1 MVPNLTASQREQIRD
16 MIRSKSLT
24 IAQMADVASCGKRSI
39 KSRRSYLHLFGTT
52 EASSNG
58 VGRPRHITPPML
70 EALREYLTERLDQYL
85 DRMAVS
91 PLDEFGAL

>member
-16 MIRSKSLT
+16 MILSKSLT
-24 IAQMADVASCGKRSI
+24 IAQMADVARCGKRS
-39 KSRRSYLHLFGTT
+39 RRSYFHLFGTT

-70 EALREYLTERLDQYL
+70 EALREYLMERLDQYS